1 MARHLGRPP
10 LLGFDSIEDAGW
22 PGTGLWEK
30 GKASLGLIQALQS
43 LPLPVFVSPVHFGTL
58 MTAVENTKRLLRL
71 QPASCPSEIFACALL
86 HSPSTNS
93 SPLHQLSTTF
103 WLRSNPITARGDRY
117 LQRTFDLVFD
127 FVLASEALASLAKS
141 SLAFE
146 FITMADLGQQP
157 QDVVPQQQGQAP
169 LVGQSTAPLTNS
181 AGENL
186 QCQWQGCG
194 ERCSTPE
201 TLYVSTKSP
210 LFPIVQD
217 PNKKLIKPSG
227 TCLRAPRRPQ
237 IHQQPQPDLS
247 VG

>member
-1 MARHLGRPP
+1 
-10 LLGFDSIEDAGW
+10 
-22 PGTGLWEK
+22 
-30 GKASLGLIQALQS
+30 
-43 LPLPVFVSPVHFGTL
+43 
-58 MTAVENTKRLLRL
+58 
-71 QPASCPSEIFACALL
+71 
-86 HSPSTNS
+86 
-93 SPLHQLSTTF
+93 
-103 WLRSNPITARGDRY
+103 

-210 LFPIVQD
+210 LSHRP
-217 PNKKLIKPSG
+217 
-227 TCLRAPRRPQ
+227 RPQ
-237 IHQQPQPDLS
+237 TRNLLNHQEHVCERHVGRKSTNNLNLTCQWGSCRTTTVKRDHITSHIRVHVPLKPHKCDFCGKSFKRPQDLKKHVKTHADDS
-247 VG
+247 VIMRSPGPEGGARQQGGNYNAGDMKGKQ

>member
-1 MARHLGRPP
+1 
-10 LLGFDSIEDAGW
+10 
-22 PGTGLWEK
+22 
-30 GKASLGLIQALQS
+30 
-43 LPLPVFVSPVHFGTL
+43 
-58 MTAVENTKRLLRL
+58 
-71 QPASCPSEIFACALL
+71 
-86 HSPSTNS
+86 
-93 SPLHQLSTTF
+93 
-103 WLRSNPITARGDRY
+103 
-117 LQRTFDLVFD
+117 
-127 FVLASEALASLAKS
+127 
-141 SLAFE
+141 
-146 FITMADLGQQP
+146 MADLGQQP

-210 LFPIVQD
+210 SIAQD